1 LKKDGS
7 SDGNRPRR
15 TRSSVFPKVPG
26 SWGDEH
32 NATLRPQR
40 RGGLEEPHRWIR
52 PYPPRLTKRAWAF
65 PGAAGAVGQWQPGR
79 EPVGVATE
87 RKGRSCPCTGGNSW
101 VLLAP
106 AGFVWETSFLRRPM
120 LTFKAFV
127 ANNRCPSRGSDTF
140 HGCLGQEAIRGG
152 QISVTPM
159 LRHVGC
165 AAASL
170 WVVLDNAHRLES
182 ALSSLRNSVSK
193 TYPRG
198 LSSWRMQY

>member
-7 SDGNRPRR
+7 SDGNRPRC

-32 NATLRPQR
+32 APQLAHNATLRLAR
-40 RGGLEEPHRWIR
+40 RGGLQEPHRWIR

-65 PGAAGAVGQWQPGR
+65 PGAAGAVGQWPPGR

-87 RKGRSCPCTGGNSW
+87 RKGRSCPCTGGNCTRAGSCW

-106 AGFVWETSFLRRPM
+106 AGFVGETSFLRRPM

-140 HGCLGQEAIRGG
+140 HGSLGARGYPWG
-152 QISVTPM
+152 PN
-159 LRHVGC
+159 LRHANDPSCWLRGRLPVGGI
-165 AAASL
+165 
-170 WVVLDNAHRLES
+170 R
-182 ALSSLRNSVSK
+182 
-193 TYPRG
+193 
-198 LSSWRMQY
+198 